1 MWQKPNVLRYYKFQH
16 TELSFCLCSLPF
28 ISSSLMN
35 HLPQTCGSLQYT
47 PFFSVLLLH
56 PFHSI
61 ILLLSLLVQPVWA
74 ADSSKYS
81 RSHATARRRSTG
93 KPGVK
98 ARSQR
103 EQRNKENHHWNILK
117 TRYIYLRGKTEYIS
131 NYTYFSWPIDRG
143 CASLFFSI
151 VTNTDQA

>member
-35 HLPQTCGSLQYT
+35 HLPQMCSSLQYT
-47 PFFSVLLLH
+47 RFFSVLLLH

-61 ILLLSLLVQPVWA
+61 ILLLSLLVQPVCA
-74 ADSSKYS
+74 ADSSKCL

-98 ARSQR
+98 ACSQR
-103 EQRNKENHHWNILK
+103 EQRDKEKWQDFCALK
-117 TRYIYLRGKTEYIS
+117 LFTPSLKLYLRKKKKNREYIS
-131 NYTYFSWPIDRG
+131 NYAYF
-143 CASLFFSI
+143 F
-151 VTNTDQA
+151 